1 MLLCV
6 SRELLVYGLRAFL
19 QLKRRDLALCEL
31 SVHVFL
37 SLLTIECA
45 FEVDEEDDVQ
55 QYHESQDQKAS
66 KHQLHRL
73 K

>member
-1 MLLCV
+1 MLFCIG
-6 SRELLVYGLRAFL
+6 RELLVHGARAFL
-19 QLKRRDLALCEL
+19 QLKCRDLALCEL

-37 SLLTIECA
+37 SLLTIECT

-55 QYHESQDQKAS
+55 NYHESQDQKAS